1 MNPTRRD
8 EPDRFGFDESTNYVT
23 TFLGKLVPEALA
35 RRAISVTVETDRSS
49 YERADPI
56 AITVTFE
63 NRLPVPVRVPT
74 PRSRRWGWS
83 VDGELEGSDERRYMR
98 SNPSTFDFEGG
109 ETKRITVDWDG
120 RFERTDGR
128 HERVAPAP
136 GEYEIAAF
144 VATEDRTPRDVTTV
158 TIG

>member
-1 MNPTRRD
+1 MTSASRD
-8 EPDRFGFDESTNYVT
+8 DPDRFGFDESKNYVT
-23 TFLGKLVPEALA
+23 DFLGKLVPAALA
-35 RRAISVTVETDRSS
+35 RRAIAVTVETDRPS
-49 YERADPI
+49 YERDDPI
-56 AITVTFE
+56 EITVTFR
-63 NRLPVPVRVPT
+63 NRLPVPVRVPV

-83 VDGELEGSDERRYMR
+83 VDGQLEGSDERIYVRP
-98 SNPSTFDFEGG
+98 NPSTFDFRGG

-128 HERVAPAP
+128 HERIAPAP